1 MLGVTVLKK
10 LENITD
16 YKEKEIYK
24 TMGKTIKLKESEL
37 IQLIEDTARKQILV
51 NAKSKDTN
59 LDSKISKVTKR
70 FSKVLNKVSESTNNE
85 KIEVIRKE
93 TIKLREAGYSYL
105 IIGESFKLCSN
116 SLNEGFLDTS
126 NTLKNLLGTA
136 FSSVSDSAKEYAYD
150 WLLGLLGIPPGNFK
164 NAMVISLGNVPV
176 TEIPKLLTDCQFTS
190 EYVAK
195 GIVEYVIE
203 LIKEDITGE
212 AGAGALGKLIR
223 NMVEKKLGET
233 EAHKDIMSA
242 VQGLIC
248 NSDNTVRGIEDI
260 GEDLISGDFISK
272 ASGGGGK
279 GEAGSLASIVGL

>member
-1 MLGVTVLKK
+1 
-10 LENITD
+10 
-16 YKEKEIYK
+16 
-24 TMGKTIKLKESEL
+24 MGKKIKLKESEL
-37 IQLIEDTARKQILV
+37 IQLIEDAARKQILL
-51 NAKSKDTN
+51 NAKSRDVN

-116 SLNEGFLDTS
+116 SLNEGFLDGS
-126 NTLKNLLGTA
+126 NTLKNWIGTA
-136 FSSVSDSAKEYAYD
+136 FSSASDSAKEYAFD
-150 WLLGLLGIPPGNFK
+150 WLLGLLGIPEGNFK
-164 NAMVISLGNVPV
+164 TAMVVTLGNVDV
-176 TEIPKLLTDCQFTS
+176 VDIPKLMTDCQFTS

-195 GIVEYVIE
+195 GIVEYVLE
-203 LIKEDITGE
+203 LIKQDIAGE
-212 AGAGALGKLIR
+212 AGAGMLGKLIR

-233 EAHKDIMSA
+233 EAHQDIMAA

-248 NSDNTVRGIEDI
+248 NSDNTVRGMEEI
-260 GEDLISGDFISK
+260 GEDLMSGDFISK

-279 GEAGSLASIVGL
+279 GESGSLASLVGL